1 MQVHEDRQ
9 PNGVGR
15 REHGF
20 QFFDMVRILQI
31 DIGGGKLQLETTEA
45 DTRTAFD
52 LFYGIVLQRVLAAK
66 TDKAT
71 GIWLHL
77 PQ

>member
-1 MQVHEDRQ
+1 ML
-9 PNGVGR
+9 G
-15 REHGF
+15 
-20 QFFDMVRILQI
+20 ILQI
-31 DIGGGKLQLETTEA
+31 DVRGAELQLETTEA